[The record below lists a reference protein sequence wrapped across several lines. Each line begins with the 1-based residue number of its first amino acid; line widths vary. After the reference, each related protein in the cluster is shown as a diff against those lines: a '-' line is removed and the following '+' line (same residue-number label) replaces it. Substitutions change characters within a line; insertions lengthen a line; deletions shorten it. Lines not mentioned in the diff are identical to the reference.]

1 MYTITTIKLEDDEF
15 DQIDTAH
22 NLLGKVE
29 QLMTKYEIDTI
40 ERSGCEAV
48 SLEDLKEVNAIL
60 DSFLVAI
67 RGY

>member
-1 MYTITTIKLEDDEF
+1 MLTITTIKLDDEEL

-22 NLLGKVE
+22 NLLGQVE

-40 ERSGCEAV
+40 ESGCEAV